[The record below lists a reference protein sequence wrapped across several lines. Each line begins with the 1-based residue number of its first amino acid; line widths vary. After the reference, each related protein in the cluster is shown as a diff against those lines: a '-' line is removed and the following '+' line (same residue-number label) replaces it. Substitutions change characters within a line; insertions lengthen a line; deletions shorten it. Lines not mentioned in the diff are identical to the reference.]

1 MDIYIQKF
9 GEPDADEKQMEKL
22 KTNIPL
28 QDETKNIVVDKTLR
42 NLMYIGKTE
51 DEQKEIDE

>member
-1 MDIYIQKF
+1 
-9 GEPDADEKQMEKL
+9 MEKL

-28 QDETKNIVVDKTLR
+28 QDETKSTVVDKTLR

-51 DEQKEIDE
+51 EEQKEIDE